1 MPSLYKMDFVKQIL
15 ESKEL
20 KSRLFFTVLIVLI
33 YRIGSH
39 IPIPG
44 VDIERLNSLFDGNGV
59 LGFFNLFS
67 GGSFR
72 RFSIFALGILPYINA
87 SIITQLMVVAIPSLK
102 ELQEDGESGRK
113 QIAQY
118 TRYLAVALSF
128 IQALVMTAGFR
139 EFVFPDVSSTFFLVY
154 SVLILVAGS
163 SFVMWLGELCTEKG
177 IGNGASLLIFVG
189 IVSQMPEYVKNTYIL
204 LVSGTG
210 ILNVLAL
217 ISIFV
222 LLILAVVVAQEAQ
235 RKVPIQ
241 YSKRIGSKTT
251 SSKSFLPFR
260 LIQGGVM
267 PVIFASAMLQFPL
280 LVGQL
285 APQAVG
291 SFLSAYYHYDGV
303 IYNSLFCFLIF
314 FFSYFYAAITF
325 NPEDISEN
333 LNKHGGFISGIRPGS
348 ETAAFLDSIL
358 SKLTLV
364 GALLLA
370 LIAILPVLGANVTNV
385 TSFMGL
391 GGTAILIIVGVAM
404 DIVKQFE
411 TFFLHRR
418 YGDGI

>member
-1 MPSLYKMDFVKQIL
+1 MQFIRQIF

-20 KSRLFFTVLIVLI
+20 KNRLLFTALVVLV

-39 IPIPG
+39 IPVPG
-44 VDIERLNSLFDGNGV
+44 VDIDRLNSLFNGNGV

-87 SIITQLMVVAIPSLK
+87 SIITQLMVVAIPKLK

-118 TRYLAVALSF
+118 TRYLAVGLSF
-128 IQALVMTAGFR
+128 IQALVMTLGFR
-139 EFVFPDVSSTFFLVY
+139 QFISPETSAPFFLFY
-154 SVLILVAGS
+154 SVLILVGGS
-163 SFVMWLGELCTEKG
+163 SFVMWLGEICTEKG

-189 IVSQMPEYVKNTYIL
+189 IISQMPEYVQNTYV
-204 LVSGTG
+204 LVSSGTS
-210 ILNVLAL
+210 IVNVA
-217 ISIFV
+217 V
-222 LLILAVVVAQEAQ
+222 LLAVFVFLIVAVVIAQEAQ
-235 RKVPIQ
+235 RRIPIQ
-241 YSKRIGSKTT
+241 YAKKVGARTT
-251 SSKSFLPFR
+251 STKTFLPFR

-267 PVIFASAMLQFPL
+267 PVIFASALLQFPL
-280 LVGQL
+280 LLGQMSPKISAFL
-285 APQAVG
+285 AG
-291 SFLSAYYHYDGV
+291 HYHYDGV
-303 IYNSLFCFLIF
+303 FYNALFCFLIF

-325 NPEDISEN
+325 NPEDIAEN
-333 LNKHGGFISGIRPGS
+333 LNKHGGFVSGIRPGV
-348 ETAAFLDSIL
+348 ETSRYLDSIL

-370 LIAILPVLGANVTNV
+370 GIAILPVLGANLTKV

-404 DIVKQFE
+404 DLVKQFE
-411 TFFLHRR
+411 TFLVNRR
-418 YGDGI
+418 YEEGI

>member
-1 MPSLYKMDFVKQIL
+1 MDFLKRIF
-15 ESKEL
+15 ESREL
-20 KSRLFFTVLIVLI
+20 KSRLLFTVIVVLI

-39 IPIPG
+39 IPVPG
-44 VDIERLNSLFDGNGV
+44 VDIERLNSLFDSNGV

-87 SIITQLMVVAIPSLK
+87 SIITQLMVVAIPQLK

-118 TRYLAVALSF
+118 TRYLAVALSVV
-128 IQALVMTAGFR
+128 QALVMTLGFR
-139 EFVFPDVSSTFFLVY
+139 EFILPEVSGLVFLIY
-154 SVLILVAGS
+154 SVLILVGGS
-163 SFVMWLGELCTEKG
+163 SFVMWLGEVCTEKG

-189 IVSQMPEYVKNTYIL
+189 IISQMPEYIQNTYIL
-204 LVSGTG
+204 VVSGTG
-210 ILNVLAL
+210 VLNVLAL
-217 ISIFV
+217 ASIFV
-222 LLILAVVVAQEAQ
+222 LLIVAVVIAQEAQ
-235 RKVPIQ
+235 RRIPIQ
-241 YSKRIGSKTT
+241 YAKKVGARTT
-251 SSKSFLPFR
+251 STKTFLPFR

-280 LVGQL
+280 LLGQF
-285 APQAVG
+285 APESLGA
-291 SFLSAYYHYDGV
+291 FLSTYYHYDGLL
-303 IYNSLFCFLIF
+303 YNALFCFLIF

-333 LNKHGGFISGIRPGS
+333 LNKHGGFVSGIRPGS
-348 ETAAFLDSIL
+348 ETAFYLDSIL

-370 LIAILPVLGANVTNV
+370 AIAILPVFGANVTKV

-411 TFFLHRR
+411 TFLVNRR
-418 YGDGI
+418 YESGI